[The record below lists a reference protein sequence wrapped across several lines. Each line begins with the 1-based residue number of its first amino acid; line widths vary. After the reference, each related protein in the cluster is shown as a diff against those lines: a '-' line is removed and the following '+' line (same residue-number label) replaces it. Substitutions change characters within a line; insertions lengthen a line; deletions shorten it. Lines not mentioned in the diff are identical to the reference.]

1 MRYAVRLFSLLRPYS
16 WRLAAASAA
25 SCTATAGWLLLPLVA
40 KNLLAGAFSGAV
52 VQVSV
57 GTGLAV
63 ATGLLLLTLTSY
75 AAVFLIYDLAH
86 KVAADLRLRYVDH
99 LLKLPLAVHRAQ
111 KSGELIDRL
120 VSSVI
125 DIERFVR
132 EMLIGILAGTFL
144 FWGCIIMIFRIN
156 WQLALAVVITLP
168 VCAFGLRRLMDES
181 RRTFQ
186 ESKTAG
192 GNLTALIQNILFGID
207 VAKAFN
213 AREYE
218 LKRFHEHQEQMLRTQ
233 RKWAV
238 RGALMEPMMMAI
250 ATITAIVVLLYGNWL
265 VSTSALDVASY
276 IAFFFYAILLIPQAR
291 GISMLYLGWQRFC
304 TAIRR
309 LDETL
314 SLSIEIDPPG
324 AMTLPALVMGRIEF
338 EHITHNYPD
347 RPRALDD
354 VSFTIEPLEHVGIVG
369 TSGAGKSTVFS
380 LLLRFYQPS
389 LGSIEVDGIDL
400 GTLAAT
406 SLRDTIALVPQDI
419 VLFDDSVLNNVRYGH
434 WKATDGEV
442 RSACRAA
449 QAEGFINELPRGYHT
464 QIGERG
470 IRLSGGQRQRLA
482 IARALLKNAPIL
494 LLDEAT
500 SSLDTQTEQHL
511 HGAMKTAMEGRT
523 TIIIA
528 HRLATVVHLN
538 RLIVLD
544 QGKLVDEGPHE
555 ELLLRCEKYRNL
567 VSRQLIDPTKLRLRR
582 HEQPAH

>member
-1 MRYAVRLFSLLRPYS
+1 MSYAVRLFSLLRPYS
-16 WRLAAASAA
+16 WKLAAASVA

-52 VQVSV
+52 VELSVS
-57 GTGLAV
+57 TGLAV
-63 ATGLLLLTLTSY
+63 AAGLLLLTLTSY
-75 AAVFLIYDLAH
+75 AAMFLIYDLAH
-86 KVAADLRLRYVDH
+86 KVAADLRLRFVDH
-99 LLKLPLAVHRAQ
+99 LLKLPLAVHRER

-144 FWGCIIMIFRIN
+144 FWGCIFMIFRIN

-168 VCAFGLRRLMDES
+168 VFAFGLRRLMDES
-181 RRTFQ
+181 RRAFQ
-186 ESKTAG
+186 ESKAAG
-192 GNLTALIQNILFGID
+192 GDLTALVQNILFGID

-250 ATITAIVVLLYGNWL
+250 ATITAVVVLLYGNWL
-265 VSTSALDVASY
+265 VSAGALDIASY
-276 IAFFFYAILLIPQAR
+276 IAFFFYAVLLIPQAR

-309 LDETL
+309 LDEIL
-314 SLSIEIDPPG
+314 SLSIEADPPG
-324 AMTLPALVMGRIEF
+324 AIALPAPVTGRIEF
-338 EHITHNYPD
+338 DRVTHHYPD

-380 LLLRFYQPS
+380 LLLRFYRPAF
-389 LGSIEVDGIDL
+389 GSIEIDGANL
-400 GTLAAT
+400 ESLVAR
-406 SLRDTIALVPQDI
+406 SLREAIALVPQDI
-419 VLFDDSVLNNVRYGH
+419 VLFDDSVLNNVRYGR
-434 WKATDGEV
+434 WKATDEEV

-449 QAEGFINELPRGYHT
+449 QAEEFINELPQGYHT

-470 IRLSGGQRQRLA
+470 TRLSGGQRQRLA
-482 IARALLKNAPIL
+482 IARALLKDAPIL

-511 HGAMKTAMEGRT
+511 QAAMKTAMEGRT
-523 TIIIA
+523 TLIIA

-538 RLIVLD
+538 RLIVLH

-555 ELLLRCEKYRNL
+555 ELLLRCEQYRNL
-567 VSRQLIDPTKLRLRR
+567 VSRQLIDSPKPRPRR
-582 HEQPAH
+582 HEQLAQ